1 MESFN
6 WQSYQ
11 QFVESNLTIVN
22 KDGVEVPYL
31 LNEAQVDFLKNI
43 TGRDIILKARQ
54 LGFSSLILA
63 VMTTRFLLKRNER
76 LVCIS
81 HEAGATQRLLD
92 RVKFYIGSY
101 EKKNGIKI
109 PMKYNSRNEMNF
121 GERNNTFYIGT
132 AGSKTFGRGDTI
144 SVLHGCLSPDTEI
157 ILKDGFVKPISE
169 VKIGETVINGN
180 GGLSEVKRI
189 WINNPK
195 KLGHKEMI
203 RLKVGNNH
211 DTISLTPN
219 HKVLVKCKKFSGRQY
234 KWIETGKLKEGDCL
248 VAPIKN
254 AIDRFTKSGRN
265 WKQGKKYYWAKIL
278 EIEKEKLPE
287 KVYDI
292 EIEDSCHSFLTV
304 CGVVHN
310 SEAAFY
316 DDINGFMAG
325 AVQAVVPS
333 GLVFLETTA
342 NGFNDF
348 KNLWDRSE
356 KNESGYKTHFYSPK
370 WEYGPEFLETKKREL
385 KDLYLQEYPEN
396 AIEAFVN
403 SGNMYFSRKAL
414 QHYLLNIGEPINK
427 NLIYV

>member
-121 GERNNTFYIGT
+121 SERNNTFYIGT

-144 SVLHGCLSPDTEI
+144 SVLHG
-157 ILKDGFVKPISE
+157 
-169 VKIGETVINGN
+169 
-180 GGLSEVKRI
+180 
-189 WINNPK
+189 
-195 KLGHKEMI
+195 
-203 RLKVGNNH
+203 
-211 DTISLTPN
+211 
-219 HKVLVKCKKFSGRQY
+219 
-234 KWIETGKLKEGDCL
+234 
-248 VAPIKN
+248 
-254 AIDRFTKSGRN
+254 
-265 WKQGKKYYWAKIL
+265 
-278 EIEKEKLPE
+278 
-287 KVYDI
+287 
-292 EIEDSCHSFLTV
+292 
-304 CGVVHN
+304 